1 MASHRADSPR
11 AAPARPRADAP
22 REDTADATVAD
33 SLVADGSGVDGAWRQ
48 ALPAGGR
55 IHLDRPLPFL
65 LLSRHSG
72 DPCSLAQRV
81 ATISPASVMWPQV
94 DAADAEALARVL
106 AILERQ
112 RRHFPGLLLLSLYDL
127 PRDDILEEDSP
138 RLERFDFIVGATQ
151 DAPAQ
156 AAADGLAKALRE
168 LRVEQRTPRIE
179 PVDHAYAEPGLEALV
194 ASIAD
199 LSHLSLGLPQV
210 HRVPG
215 EEGVYPQ
222 VFHALESAV
231 LDALLQA
238 CAAFV
243 EATTP
248 GTRPH
253 HRSLGRSSFI
263 DAAVAVDRELS
274 RISHSFDFLLG
285 VSPINTVQA
294 REQYQADGARK
305 PPQFRYRP
313 LTISPER
320 AKRSLHAI
328 DVRGVEDPVLE
339 LLFLEKQQELD
350 LQLTMLQVRNTPAFK
365 HASAMQYG
373 TVEPWLREAASRI
386 LDHIHE
392 PTGEDDASW
401 IDCHAVQAA
410 ARALIARYQARLPE
424 FVADTCLR
432 KDIAPGLMVSANA
445 VLISTETRMRRERL
459 DALLQHEVSIHV
471 LTCVNGRQQGLSIFG
486 AGLAGYEGIQE
497 GLGVFAEFAVDGLTA
512 ARLRLLAAR
521 VLVVDAMLD
530 GAGFID
536 CDRLLREQH
545 AFAAAAS
552 FDIVARVFRSGGLGK
567 DAIYLR
573 GLKQVFD
580 LLAEGHD
587 LGTFWFG
594 KIALQHVPM
603 VEELRQRGILR
614 PPMAT
619 PEFLSRPAVER
630 NLARVRAGIPFVDL
644 LRTS

>member
-1 MASHRADSPR
+1 MASQRSPSPR
-11 AAPARPRADAP
+11 TQASDLQDDARHDAGGQ
-22 REDTADATVAD
+22 T
-33 SLVADGSGVDGAWRQ
+33 
-48 ALPAGGR
+48 ALPAVDSDGVSRQTLAAGGR
-55 IHLDRPLPFL
+55 VHLDRPLPFL
-65 LLSRHSG
+65 LLSRYPD
-72 DPCSLAQRV
+72 DPCSLAHRV
-81 ATISPASVMWPQV
+81 ATISPASVMWPEAE
-94 DAADAEALARVL
+94 AADAEALGRVL

-112 RRHFPGLLLLSLYDL
+112 RRDFPGLLLLSLYDL
-127 PRDDILEEDSP
+127 PRDRILEEDSP
-138 RLERFDFIVGATQ
+138 RLERFDFIVGATD

-156 AAADGLAKALRE
+156 AAADRLGKALQS
-168 LRVEQRTPRIE
+168 LRVDQRTPKIE
-179 PVDHAYAEPGLEALV
+179 PVDHAYAEPGLETLV
-194 ASIAD
+194 AAIPD

-248 GTRPH
+248 GDRPH

-294 REQYQADGARK
+294 RQQYQADDAQK

-320 AKRSLHAI
+320 GKRALHAI

-339 LLFLEKQQELD
+339 TLFLEKQRELD
-350 LQLTMLQVRNTPAFK
+350 LQLTMLQVRNTPAFR

-373 TVEPWLREAASRI
+373 TVEPWLREAALHI
-386 LDHIHE
+386 LEAIHE
-392 PTGEDDASW
+392 PEDADDASW
-401 IDCHAVQAA
+401 IDCHAVQSAA
-410 ARALIARYQARLPE
+410 QALIARYHDGLPD
-424 FVADTCLR
+424 FIADACLR
-432 KDIAPGLMVSANA
+432 KDIAPGLMVSGNA

-459 DALLQHEVSIHV
+459 DALLQHEISVHV

-497 GLGVFAEFAVDGLTA
+497 GLGVFAEYAVGGLTA

-521 VLVVDAMLD
+521 VLVVDAMHD

-536 CDRLLREQH
+536 CDRLLRDRH

-580 LLAEGHD
+580 VLAEGHD

-614 PPMAT
+614 APMAI
-619 PEFLSRPAVER
+619 PEFLSRPTVQR

-644 LRTS
+644 LRTP